1 MWFGDHTFSQVEVEK
16 LKTLTDGLKTLD
28 DKGRKRKHRY
38 ARNSTAVIYCIFKKY
53 HNNQLIVKTQKSSGT
68 TVTAQKFEYTC

>member
-38 ARNSTAVIYCIFKKY
+38 ARNSTAVIYCIFK
-53 HNNQLIVKTQKSSGT
+53 NTIT
-68 TVTAQKFEYTC
+68 TSYRKNTEK